1 MDNIL
6 FHEPD
11 DILRTVLVGVLA
23 YVGLVVLLRAA
34 GNRTLSKLNA
44 FDLVVT
50 VALGSIL
57 ATILLN
63 EDVALAEG
71 MTAFAVLIALQFA
84 VTWSSV
90 RFGWVQRL
98 VTGEPTLLLHAGRM
112 LPRAMRR
119 ARVTEDELR
128 AAVREAG
135 IPTLSHV
142 QAVVMETDGSISV
155 VEHTHTR
162 HDPSALEQVRG
173 YPPGGN

>member
-1 MDNIL
+1 MDNI
-6 FHEPD
+6 FIHEPD

-23 YVGLVVLLRAA
+23 YVGLIVLLRAA

-63 EDVALAEG
+63 EEVALAEG

-90 RFGWVQRL
+90 RVRWVQRL

-112 LPRAMRR
+112 LPQAMHR
-119 ARVTEDELR
+119 ARVTEDEIR

-135 IPTLSHV
+135 IPTLARV

-155 VEHTHTR
+155 VER
-162 HDPSALEQVRG
+162 SDEGQDASALAQVQG
-173 YPPGGN
+173 YPPGDN

>member
-1 MDNIL
+1 MDNI
-6 FHEPD
+6 FIHEAD
-11 DILRTVLVGVLA
+11 DILRTLIVGVLA
-23 YVGLVVLLRAA
+23 YVGLIVLLRAA

-63 EDVALAEG
+63 EEVALAEG

-112 LPRAMRR
+112 LPQAMRR
-119 ARVTEDELR
+119 ARVTEDEVR
-128 AAVREAG
+128 AAVRESG
-135 IPTLSHV
+135 SPTLSHV
-142 QAVVMETDGSISV
+142 QAVVMETDGTIRV
-155 VEHTHTR
+155 VKTTGEG
-162 HDPSALEQVRG
+162 HDRSGFRQDHACP
-173 YPPGGN
+173 